1 MEAYEGKILK
11 FYRGYEEEFTEIL
24 VLAYDYVENA
34 NKVKV
39 AGSSELR
46 FENIGKLL
54 RKNPYASILPA
65 DPAHPLVLE
74 YSLDDQGNVR
84 AAAVKAVSKI
94 EKDCRFLNGDTEW
107 SSVIQDG
114 DGRPRVKRARREA
127 NTSVST
133 FLDNNLTCPITLTRF
148 VDPVLAFDGYTYEKV
163 AILEWAMATTVPGL
177 GYKSPM
183 TNAYGRL
190 SFVPNHTI
198 KSLISEMK
206 ERGL

>member
-1 MEAYEGKILK
+1 METHEGKILQ
-11 FYRGYEEEFTEIL
+11 FHRGYELTEIL

-46 FENIGKLL
+46 FENIEKLL

-127 NTSVST
+127 NISVSSSNLS
-133 FLDNNLTCPITLTRF
+133 FLNNNLICPITLARF
-148 VDPVLAFDGYTYEKV
+148 VDPVRRV
-163 AILEWAMATTVPGL
+163 
-177 GYKSPM
+177 
-183 TNAYGRL
+183 
-190 SFVPNHTI
+190 
-198 KSLISEMK
+198 
-206 ERGL
+206 